1 MLPIQNTY
9 QVSTEYVT
17 KGQVQ
22 IFGFFVSISKSFNL
36 LTPIFLMLS
45 PQNQTTADQAD
56 VMALYS

>member
-1 MLPIQNTY
+1 MA
-9 QVSTEYVT
+9 

-22 IFGFFVSISKSFNL
+22 IFGFFVSISKLFNL
-36 LTPIFLMLS
+36 LNPIFLMLS

>member
-22 IFGFFVSISKSFNL
+22 IFGFFVSIFKLFNL

-45 PQNQTTADQAD
+45 SQNQTTADQAD